1 MRSRTYAGRA
11 VDPVG
16 GPPAGARTMPNLVAS
31 TTSSRR
37 PAIASPMISSLS
49 P

>member
-1 MRSRTYAGRA
+1 MRSRTYVGSPRTTAGR
-11 VDPVG
+11 PG
-16 GPPAGARTMPNLVAS
+16 AGAETMPNLVAS

-37 PAIASPMISSLS
+37 PAIALPTASSLG